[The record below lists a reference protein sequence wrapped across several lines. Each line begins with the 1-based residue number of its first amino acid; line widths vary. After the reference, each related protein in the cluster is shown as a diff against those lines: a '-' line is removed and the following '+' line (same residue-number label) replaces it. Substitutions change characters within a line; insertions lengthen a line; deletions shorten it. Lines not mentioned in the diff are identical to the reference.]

1 MIIKMCVCNNKK
13 YTIMPANDCEVGSMK
28 AGNWKI

>member
-1 MIIKMCVCNNKK
+1 MCVCNNKK
-13 YTIMPANDCEVGSMK
+13 YTIMPVNDREVGSMK